1 MGHLRTRKHAKNKR
15 CYKIESFTHRP
26 HPPQKKRFRQI
37 CSIVMNLK
45 LLIPPTLRTRAGLEH
60 SACDPN

>member
-26 HPPQKKRFRQI
+26 TSPLEKPSHEI
-37 CSIVMNLK
+37 CSK
-45 LLIPPTLRTRAGLEH
+45 LMQKLAIPGIAEAEKHVL
-60 SACDPN
+60 N